1 MSTTPHITAS
11 QSNSGPLSGLGSLI
25 DDPALAPAPHRGRK
39 LGKKARASGDRESVR
54 QTLTRWWGSGRN
66 RYDNSKRFR
75 VATWIVTGV
84 VVIGGGTGAYFA
96 LRPTPVPDYA
106 TAPIGQVLDFTFLTA
121 EFNKLP
127 VEERVKLI
135 GDLVKRVKGM
145 GGKDSVLMAAFA
157 AGISG
162 KAREQLEEN
171 ASRLM
176 LDMMDNF
183 AAGYKGVKPEEKGE
197 FIDQKVVEMVRLMSQ
212 VAGEEIDQTDEE
224 ILADARKQAERDQK
238 FMQSGNLTGNMAGRM
253 FTTINSGIG
262 SHSTPHQ
269 KARVGNFLRDMTR
282 HLRDQDPNTGKPNPK
297 PAPPPPPPGGG

>member
-1 MSTTPHITAS
+1 MNTTPNMAAS
-11 QSNSGPLSGLGSLI
+11 HGSSGPLSGLGSLI
-25 DDPALAPAPHRGRK
+25 DDPALAPGSAPKRRRAKGRQ
-39 LGKKARASGDRESVR
+39 RESVQ
-54 QTLTRWWGSGRN
+54 QTLARWWGSGRN
-66 RYDNSKRFR
+66 RYQNSKRFR
-75 VATWIVTGV
+75 ICTWIVAGV
-84 VVIGGGTGAYFA
+84 LVVGGGLGAYFA
-96 LRPTPVPDYA
+96 FRPTPVPDYA
-106 TAPIGQVLDFTFLTA
+106 TAPMGKVLDFTFLTD

-127 VEERVKLI
+127 VEQRVKLI

-145 GGKDSVLMAAFA
+145 GGQDSVLMAAFA

-183 AAGYKGVKPEEKGE
+183 AAGYQGVSTEDKAE

-212 VAGEEIDQTDEE
+212 VAGEESDQTDEE
-224 ILADARKQAERDQK
+224 ILSDARRQAERDQK
-238 FMQSGNLTGNMAGRM
+238 FMQSGNMTGNMAGRM
-253 FTTINSGIG
+253 FTTLNNGVG

-282 HLRDQDPNTGKPNPK
+282 HLRGQDVQTGKPLPK
-297 PAPPPPPPGGG
+297 PAPPPPPGGG